1 MGKRVLKRA
10 GTGKNDKKKA
20 GTMPAFLLPPF
31 IRPIVP
37 QASDKQR
44 NKEQRAENCRAETRQ
59 RAQVKPSDKEGKRAG
74 RAPPP
79 LF

>member
-10 GTGKNDKKKA
+10 GRGKNDKKKA

-37 QASDKQR
+37 QTSDKQR
-44 NKEQRAENCRAETRQ
+44 QQEQRAEDGRTQATQ
-59 RAQVKPSDKEGKRAG
+59 RTHV
-74 RAPPP
+74 
-79 LF
+79 